1 MKLHHF
7 VLFLLSVFLLLSVSS
22 CCGSADDTNE
32 GTPPSKVVPNVNNP
46 ESFYTVLADQN
57 LTEGHKNAIFSSLN
71 EWSNET
77 GNTFNYQLSFIDM
90 SKEVADTSTPHT
102 IKVYVRDP
110 GPGYAGWTSWDSS
123 NRSAFT
129 FVRDTTDDDLL
140 RKVMLHEL
148 GHAFNLSFNGNA
160 HYMGPYASTMYPS
173 IGQAAPHL
181 CCPELEAFCREYKCQ
196 IECTNISAFA
206 EEEPSNLQWGETDLS
221 HR

>member
-1 MKLHHF
+1 MKLRHF
-7 VLFLLSVFLLLSVSS
+7 VLFLLSICLFLGVSS
-22 CCGSADDTNE
+22 CCGSAYDADE
-32 GTPPSKVVPNVNNP
+32 GQPPSKVVPNVNNP

-57 LTEGHKNAIFSSLN
+57 LTDGHKNAIFSSLN
-71 EWSNET
+71 EWAIET
-77 GNTFNYQLSFIDM
+77 GNTFSYRLSFIDM

-129 FVRDTTDDDLL
+129 FVRETTDDDLL

-148 GHAFNLSFNGNA
+148 GHAFNLSFNGDA
-160 HYMGPYASTMYPS
+160 HYAGPYASVMYPS

-181 CCPELEAFCREYKCQ
+181 GCPELEAFCREYKCQ
-196 IECTNISAFA
+196 IECTNISALT
-206 EEEPSNLQWGETDLS
+206 EEETPNPKWGETDLS
-221 HR
+221 PR